1 MGLVDHMSENVSNN
15 GQQSWRQWEPDHE
28 PPMDGKPDL
37 PDVSC
42 AGSVEPLPAP
52 TSLPASS
59 GVPSNVL
66 VPLNHHNQLT
76 RFMAKQTLGYI
87 PKLSVRSPERS
98 MSPPSAVY
106 GGMSRDTGVFNFE
119 SPRASIVRSPSFR
132 LPSIGTPPLSP
143 QKWAG
148 PSPFS
153 SQDDEISRPSLPAL
167 NQNAGS
173 FIQRSGSFSE
183 TIPPLKRPH
192 QETTHHVMSIADLC
206 QPFQYVR
213 ASSCPSDT
221 NPGAPRSNPA
231 TPPQENVPLLAVE
244 QSWKPAIEPQAYIRT
259 QSCSSDAD
267 TLRGSLPHRSEEMQ
281 HNRLERSSSMDAP
294 TLMRHLKRT
303 AAESI
308 DLTQWL
314 DRPCRSSL
322 SSLADS
328 ADSMHQLEQA
338 GRSMRISDSPRA
350 DHVASLDSCHEAKR
364 EKKLCA
370 FPQCSS
376 NAVTRGLCISHGG
389 GRRCQRKGCT
399 RGAQSKGLCVA
410 HGGGRICRAAG
421 CSNIQRSMGLCI
433 RHGGGRRCSVKGCQ
447 KGVVRQ
453 DLCTAHGGK
462 RKCRVL
468 ECTKHV
474 KKKGLC
480 RSHANSMYAT
490 LGPHWHLGEITD
502 SERQAV
508 RETLLLRSVGGVLKH
523 GEIVRAAA
531 YFRVGRQVD
540 ERIWRRGINSMGD
553 RVAAVVKSRKSAC
566 GRKKVDRAA
575 LGERIAAVPV
585 NERENQRLLQRAS
598 NMSCYLVQQLIKEG
612 YIRRAL
618 TRPLLTRTHKLA
630 RLRHKDKQRA
640 APHRLPLKFQ
650 KPH

>member
-1 MGLVDHMSENVSNN
+1 MGLADHMSENVSNN

-42 AGSVEPLPAP
+42 AGSVEAHPAP
-52 TSLPASS
+52 ASQQPSS
-59 GVPSNVL
+59 GVPSSAL
-66 VPLNHHNQLT
+66 VPLNHHNLLT

-98 MSPPSAVY
+98 TSPPSAVY
-106 GGMSRDTGVFNFE
+106 GGMPREGAVFNFE
-119 SPRASIVRSPSFR
+119 SPRASAVQSPSFR

-143 QKWAG
+143 QKWAS
-148 PSPFS
+148 PSPFANQEDAES
-153 SQDDEISRPSLPAL
+153 GRPSLPAL
-167 NQNAGS
+167 NQSAGS

-183 TIPPLKRPH
+183 SCSSPIPPLKRQH
-192 QETTHHVMSIADLC
+192 QETTHHPMSIADLC
-206 QPFQYVR
+206 QPFRYVR

-221 NPGAPRSNPA
+221 NPGAPGSNPV
-231 TPPQENVPLLAVE
+231 TPPQETVPQPAVE
-244 QSWKPAIEPQAYIRT
+244 QSWRPAIEPQTYLRT
-259 QSCSSDAD
+259 Q
-267 TLRGSLPHRSEEMQ
+267 
-281 HNRLERSSSMDAP
+281 
-294 TLMRHLKRT
+294 
-303 AAESI
+303 
-308 DLTQWL
+308 
-314 DRPCRSSL
+314 

-350 DHVASLDSCHEAKR
+350 DHEAPLESKR

-462 RKCRVL
+462 RKCRVP

-490 LGPHWHLGEITD
+490 SG
-502 SERQAV
+502 SQ
-508 RETLLLRSVGGVLKH
+508 
-523 GEIVRAAA
+523 
-531 YFRVGRQVD
+531 
-540 ERIWRRGINSMGD
+540 
-553 RVAAVVKSRKSAC
+553 
-566 GRKKVDRAA
+566 
-575 LGERIAAVPV
+575 
-585 NERENQRLLQRAS
+585 
-598 NMSCYLVQQLIKEG
+598 
-612 YIRRAL
+612 
-618 TRPLLTRTHKLA
+618 
-630 RLRHKDKQRA
+630 
-640 APHRLPLKFQ
+640 
-650 KPH
+650 